1 MNDTI
6 ETLGVFAI
14 SGRQQRFSESRER
27 CRRLA
32 NADALKRHERVNAFN
47 LVDVLVLVVISTK
60 AFSVHNRYVIKLRT
74 QIGDNIIH
82 NRTVSDFQVKSY
94 NN

>member
-47 LVDVLVLVVISTK
+47 LVVVVVVTIVIIIVL
-60 AFSVHNRYVIKLRT
+60 
-74 QIGDNIIH
+74 
-82 NRTVSDFQVKSY
+82 
-94 NN
+94 